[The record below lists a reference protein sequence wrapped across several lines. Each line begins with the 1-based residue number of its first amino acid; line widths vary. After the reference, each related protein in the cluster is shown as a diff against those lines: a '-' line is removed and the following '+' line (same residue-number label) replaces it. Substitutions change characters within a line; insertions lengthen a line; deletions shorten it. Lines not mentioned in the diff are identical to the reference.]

1 MPLRAAGAAQV
12 QTARKFASC
21 GDVPVA
27 AADVLTTDAWL
38 PAYPTCNACLS
49 RVVNC
54 EQYTCAV
61 CGPTQQVVERLRVA
75 HSGSAA
81 SIKRGYADEV
91 PRCKTNDKSGCIC
104 IDELIPVL
112 VAAAGRNGLATVR
125 STGSTGKL
133 EPE

>member
-1 MPLRAAGAAQV
+1 MRAAGAAQV

-21 GDVPVA
+21 GDVPILA
-27 AADVLTTDAWL
+27 TDALTTDAWL
-38 PAYPTCNACLS
+38 PAYATCNICFS

-54 EQYTCAV
+54 ERCTCDV

-75 HSGSAA
+75 CSGSAA

-91 PRCKTNDKSGCIC
+91 PHCKTNDKSGRIR

-133 EPE
+133 ELE